1 MRARWFSA
9 ALSALTLLAGGHAI
23 AGGPALVFD
32 PSDGKVLYAEDADDH
47 WHPASLTKIM
57 TAYLTFEAVK
67 TGKLKLDQRIPY
79 SERAQG
85 EPPSK
90 LGLHVGATLTVDQS
104 LKALIIKSAND
115 VAIVLAEAI
124 SGSPAEFV
132 AHMNQTARA
141 LGMSRTQF
149 VNPNGLPAPEQ
160 VTTARDLAKLA
171 RAVVRDYP
179 EYISYWSMFDAR
191 IGKIYIG
198 THNGLLRTFEGADGM
213 KTGFICDSGF
223 NVVAS
228 ATRDG
233 RQIMAVV
240 LGEATGGQRTIRAA
254 SLLEHGFQSY
264 GWKALFNHSDS
275 LDTMP
280 VAESAKSVTSVRND
294 VRSYECGTGGRRKT
308 PAKKRIKKKSQSA
321 DGTVIEEPADK
332 PPSGVTKIAAD
343 PADQPEPPK
352 KRPPKP
358 AQATTIP

>member
-1 MRARWFSA
+1 MRAHWLSA
-9 ALSALTLLAGGHAI
+9 ALSALTFLVGGNAI

-57 TAYLTFEAVK
+57 TAYLTFEALK
-67 TGKLKLDQRIPY
+67 TGKLTLEQRIPY

-198 THNGLLRTFEGADGM
+198 THNGLLRTFDGADGM

-233 RQIMAVV
+233 RKIMAVV

-275 LDTMP
+275 LDSMP
-280 VAESAKSVTSVRND
+280 LSESAKAVTSVRND

-308 PAKKRIKKKSQSA
+308 PAKKRVIKKKSQSA
-321 DGTVIEEPADK
+321 EGVVIEEPAEK
-332 PPSGVTKIAAD
+332 PSGVTKIAAD
-343 PADQPEPPK
+343 PSDAPLK

-358 AQATTIP
+358 AQAATAP